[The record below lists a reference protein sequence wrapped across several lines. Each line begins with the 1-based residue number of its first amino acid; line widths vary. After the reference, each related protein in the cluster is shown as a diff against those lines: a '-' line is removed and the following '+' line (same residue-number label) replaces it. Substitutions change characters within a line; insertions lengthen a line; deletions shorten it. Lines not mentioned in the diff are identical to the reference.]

1 MRTSR
6 QGTVSHTA
14 DLESGFPKHSWI
26 GLEREMKGRRQMP
39 IIGPEVSLPGWDEE
53 EVGEDVERRTIL
65 GLLDL
70 VKSSLVNQLRS
81 SS

>member
-1 MRTSR
+1 
-6 QGTVSHTA
+6 
-14 DLESGFPKHSWI
+14 
-26 GLEREMKGRRQMP
+26 MKGRRQMP